1 MEHSFDVEVAKDVGV
16 NAAIIYKN
24 IQFWC
29 LKNKANEKHFH
40 DGYYWTY
47 NTKKAFSELMPY
59 FTARQVEYALNTL
72 IKNNYI
78 ITGNYNSSAY
88 DRTLWYADIR
98 VENTDKTDKNKNDD
112 TENSQATTNTQ
123 NCEIKTREF
132 VNENTQI
139 VEPIP
144 YNKLHIKNTDG
155 KAFSSEAA
163 DTAKTITEY
172 SVHDKE
178 EVSVKPKPKFKMSA
192 PEQMFESEYQFGNTK
207 PRKSNL
213 HEKCIAYVYEWTN
226 DDNTRKLLIQYLGL
240 CFEMGSIRGINQW
253 KGMLDNTLV
262 KCQQKSEPH
271 TYDELIQLAIDHG
284 WKTFYEWKEYGGK
297 TKQYKSSISD
307 ADYRSNRRVTAA
319 DKSGRAF

>member
-1 MEHSFDVEVAKDVGV
+1 MIFRVHKTKNYTVMSNYHLRDKNLSLKAKGLLALMLSLPEEWDYSVKGLAKICKDGETAIR
-16 NAAIIYKN
+16 AAIKELETNHY
-24 IQFWC
+24 
-29 LKNKANEKHFH
+29 LKRERVKDDVTGKIIDWNYSVYENPADYSEKPQKIKETDDEKPLDEKPQVGKPLQGFNAQINTNKI
-40 DGYYWTY
+40 
-47 NTKKAFSELMPY
+47 NTNK
-59 FTARQVEYALNTL
+59 
-72 IKNNYI
+72 
-78 ITGNYNSSAY
+78 
-88 DRTLWYADIR
+88 
-98 VENTDKTDKNKNDD
+98 ENK
-112 TENSQATTNTQ
+112 E
-123 NCEIKTREF
+123 
-132 VNENTQI
+132 V
-139 VEPIP
+139 
-144 YNKLHIKNTDG
+144 Y
-155 KAFSSEAA
+155 SSEAA